1 MRCVLALNGLSEI
14 VSFTEDDQTE
24 WNGKWNKDVVYY
36 DIGFPDLPLITP
48 KKLKRALNLAMTTW
62 DLEIPIKFKPA
73 NWHGVSA
80 DIRIS
85 FAGDEDNLFRTRPS
99 VLAYAYFPEQ
109 GDLSGVIVF
118 NNKYLWD
125 LSGAGIS
132 GKEAVEKG
140 IVENAHPDSIIRTY
154 NLIVVLTHELGHSL
168 GLKHDVTGNN
178 NGEDAMDAF
187 YDEGVIDLS
196 GRDISRITDKYGV
209 REYSRWSHYGRFK
222 KWLARAKRRF

>member
-1 MRCVLALNGLSEI
+1 MRCVLQLNGLSEI
-14 VSFTEDDQTE
+14 VSFTEDQEE
-24 WNGKWNKDVVYY
+24 WNGKWHKDIVYY
-36 DIGFPDLPLITP
+36 DIGFPDLPLINQ
-48 KKLKRALNLAMTTW
+48 KKLRRALNIAMTTW
-62 DLEIPIKFKPA
+62 DLEIPVKFKPA
-73 NWHGVSA
+73 NWYGVPA

-85 FAGDEDNLFRTRPS
+85 FRGDEDNLFRTKPS

-118 NNKYLWD
+118 NTKYLWD
-125 LSGAGIS
+125 LSGKGIS

-154 NLIVVLTHELGHSL
+154 NFIVVLVHELGHSL
-168 GLKHDVTGNN
+168 GLRHDVTGNN
-178 NGEDAMDAF
+178 DGEDAMDAF
-187 YDEGVIDLS
+187 YDEDVIDLS

-209 REYSRWSHYGRFK
+209 RVYSRWSHYGRFK